1 MGVWKNYLIII
12 LLTRMHIFRIADP
25 EPDGDECHVNLEDI
39 SWVTCLALP
48 YYTSQAFFSDLT
60 GTLDEENL
68 RLGSP
73 SLQITLRANE
83 YLIPVV
89 LSCSVTDV
97 QERISFVLH
106 DIDSPVYPKRRGM
119 EAARFVV
126 GTGLRTILWV
136 GFVKQTHARSNASL
150 YLSDL
155 TLDTHLMHMSEGE
168 RASFAIASEPELNSR
183 KVGVPLLHTL
193 SSCDFDDGR
202 GLAVLCSITGEL
214 CVLDFAEQGVLSS
227 TSIQE
232 DIPCNTQLPT
242 YAEEEVNILSLLPT
256 TNSANRQQ

>member
-25 EPDGDECHVNLEDI
+25 EPDGDECYVNLEDI
-39 SWVTCLALP
+39 SWLTCLALP
-48 YYTSQAFFSDLT
+48 YYTCQAFFSDLT
-60 GTLDEENL
+60 GTLDEEIL

-73 SLQITLRANE
+73 SLQLTLRANE

-106 DIDSPVYPKRRGM
+106 DIDSPVCPKRRGM

-126 GTGLRTILWV
+126 GTGLQTILWV

-155 TLDTHLMHMSEGE
+155 TLDSHFMHMSEGE
-168 RASFAIASEPELNSR
+168 QASFAIASEPELNSR

-214 CVLDFAEQGVLSS
+214 CVLDFAEQGVLLS